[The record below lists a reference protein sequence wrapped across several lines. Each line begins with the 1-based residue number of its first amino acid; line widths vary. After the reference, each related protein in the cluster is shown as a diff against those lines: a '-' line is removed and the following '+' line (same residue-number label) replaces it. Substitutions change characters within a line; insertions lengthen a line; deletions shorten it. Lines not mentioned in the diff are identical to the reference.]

1 MLIFT
6 LKLLGALVM
15 EMETAS
21 RSGGPSLTDGSKE
34 NCNTKGKVSFFNI
47 MTVKVSRYVK
57 VESISIPHL
66 MEEATGEEEHLLLGK
81 GFPQALPLADT
92 EGDHGGVRVKLS
104 HVVEESIR
112 AELVGVWKNLRVA
125 VHLAQVGD
133 YECLPI
139 EGVSPVGGVC

>member
-34 NCNTKGKVSFFNI
+34 NCNTKGKVSFLNLMI
-47 MTVKVSRYVK
+47 AKISYVK
-57 VESISIPHL
+57 VEPISVAHL

-81 GFPQALPLADT
+81 GLAQALPLADT

-112 AELVGVWKNLRVA
+112 AELVGVWKNLRIT

-133 YECLPI
+133 DECLPI